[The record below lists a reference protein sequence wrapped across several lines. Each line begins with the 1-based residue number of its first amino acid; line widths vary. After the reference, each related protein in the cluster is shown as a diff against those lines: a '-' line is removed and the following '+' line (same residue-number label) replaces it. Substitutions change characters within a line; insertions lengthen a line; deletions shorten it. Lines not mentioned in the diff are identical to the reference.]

1 MDASTYRR
9 RPHLGRAEARKSGRR
24 VRPSPLSVSSVI
36 SLGLGSAGRRPVPV
50 TAASKKGLLV
60 TATKEP
66 PALTPDISS
75 PTIRKANR
83 RSNFAIIDLYKSSV
97 GKKWIMALTG
107 IMLMGFVLFHM
118 IGNLKMYLGESHF
131 NEYAEFLRQLLVP
144 IVPPTGVLWIL
155 RVGLIGAF
163 ALHIQSAYALTRI
176 NHKARPVN
184 YKSPRDYVAVNWA
197 ARTMRW
203 SGIIVGLFLL
213 WHLADL
219 TWGWANPDFV
229 NGNPYANVASSLDRA
244 PVAALYILANIAL
257 GFHLYHGAWS
267 IFQSLGSMSARFNPR
282 HNPLRRGF
290 AAGFAILV
298 AGVNITFPIA
308 VLTGV
313 VG

>member
-1 MDASTYRR
+1 M
-9 RPHLGRAEARKSGRR
+9 
-24 VRPSPLSVSSVI
+24 
-36 SLGLGSAGRRPVPV
+36 
-50 TAASKKGLLV
+50 

-83 RSNFAIIDLYKSSV
+83 RSTFAIIDLYKSSV

-144 IVPPTGVLWIL
+144 IIPPTGVLWIL
-155 RVGLIGAF
+155 RAGLLAAF

-176 NHKARPVN
+176 NHKARPID

-229 NGNPYANVASSLDRA
+229 SGNPYENVATSLDRA
-244 PVAALYILANIAL
+244 PVAAIYIIANLAL
-257 GFHLYHGAWS
+257 GLHLYHGSWS
-267 IFQSLGSMSARFNPR
+267 IFQSLGSMSSRFNPR
-282 HNPLRRGF
+282 HNPIRRGF
-290 AAGFAILV
+290 AIGFAVLV

>member
-1 MDASTYRR
+1 
-9 RPHLGRAEARKSGRR
+9 
-24 VRPSPLSVSSVI
+24 
-36 SLGLGSAGRRPVPV
+36 
-50 TAASKKGLLV
+50 V

-75 PTIRKANR
+75 PTIRKARR
-83 RSNFAIIDLYKSSV
+83 RSPFPIIDIYRSSV
-97 GKKWIMALTG
+97 GKKWIMAITG

-118 IGNLKMYLGESHF
+118 IGNLKMYLGPEDF
-131 NEYAEFLRQLLVP
+131 NHYAEFLRQLLVP
-144 IVPPTGVLWIL
+144 IIPPTGVLWIL
-155 RVGLIGAF
+155 RIGLIGAF
-163 ALHIQSAYALTRI
+163 ALHIHSAYSLTRV
-176 NHKARPVN
+176 NRKARPIT

-213 WHLADL
+213 CHLADL

-229 NGNPYANVASSLDRA
+229 SGDPYWNVATSFHRP
-244 PVAALYILANIAL
+244 PVAALYIIAMIAL

-267 IFQSLGSMSARFNPR
+267 IFQSLGSMSPRFNPR

-298 AGVNITFPIA
+298 AGVNISFPIA
-308 VLTGV
+308 VLAGIV
-313 VG
+313 SV

>member
-1 MDASTYRR
+1 M
-9 RPHLGRAEARKSGRR
+9 
-24 VRPSPLSVSSVI
+24 
-36 SLGLGSAGRRPVPV
+36 
-50 TAASKKGLLV
+50 

-66 PALTPDISS
+66 PALTSDISS
-75 PTIRKANR
+75 PTIKKANR
-83 RSNFAIIDLYKSSV
+83 RSPFAIVDIYKSSV
-97 GKKWIMALTG
+97 GKKWVMALTG

-144 IVPPTGVLWIL
+144 IIPPTGVLWIL
-155 RVGLIGAF
+155 RLGLIGAF
-163 ALHIQSAYALTRI
+163 ALHIHAAYSLTRI
-176 NHKARPVN
+176 NRKARPVA
-184 YKSPRDYVAVNWA
+184 YQSPRDYVAVNWA

-213 WHLADL
+213 FHLADL
-219 TWGWANPDFV
+219 TWGWANPGFV
-229 NGNPYANVASSLDRA
+229 NGNPYETVSTSLDRA
-244 PVAALYILANIAL
+244 PIAALYIIANIAL

-267 IFQSLGSMSARFNPR
+267 IFQSLGSMSSRFTPR

>member
-1 MDASTYRR
+1 M
-9 RPHLGRAEARKSGRR
+9 
-24 VRPSPLSVSSVI
+24 I
-36 SLGLGSAGRRPVPV
+36 SLGRGSARPGLDLV
-50 TAASKKGLLV
+50 TASFRKGLLV

-83 RSNFAIIDLYKSSV
+83 RSTFAIIDLYKSSV

-144 IVPPTGVLWIL
+144 IIPPTGVLWIL
-155 RVGLIGAF
+155 RAGLLAAF

-176 NHKARPVN
+176 NQKARPIN

-219 TWGWANPDFV
+219 TWGWGNPEFV
-229 NGNPYANVASSLDRA
+229 SGNPYENVTTSLSRA
-244 PVAALYILANIAL
+244 PIAAIYIIANLAL
-257 GFHLYHGAWS
+257 GFHLYHGSWS
-267 IFQSLGSMSARFNPR
+267 IFQSLGSMSSRFNPR
-282 HNPLRRGF
+282 HNPIRRGF
-290 AAGFAILV
+290 AIGFAVLV

>member
-1 MDASTYRR
+1 
-9 RPHLGRAEARKSGRR
+9 
-24 VRPSPLSVSSVI
+24 
-36 SLGLGSAGRRPVPV
+36 
-50 TAASKKGLLV
+50 V

-83 RSNFAIIDLYKSSV
+83 RNTFAIIDLYKSSV

-107 IMLMGFVLFHM
+107 IMLMGFVLVHM
-118 IGNLKMYLGESHF
+118 IGNLKMYVGAEDF
-131 NEYAEFLRQLLVP
+131 NHYAEFLRKLLYP
-144 IVPPTGVLWIL
+144 IIPETGVLWIFRL
-155 RVGLIGAF
+155 GLLAAF
-163 ALHIQSAYALTRI
+163 GLHIQSAYALTRI
-176 NHKARPVN
+176 NRKARPVN

-229 NGNPYANVASSLDRA
+229 YGNPYANVASSLERA
-244 PVAALYILANIAL
+244 PIAALYIIANIAL

-267 IFQSLGSMSARFNPR
+267 IFQSIGSMSAQFNPR
-282 HNPLRRGF
+282 HNPIRRGF